1 MLFYSSIYYCTT
13 LNIWM
18 DAPEKLMENQSVTD
32 YVLKRTLFL
41 FQLIHMFIDYVLRNI
56 YVVYRIR

>member
-1 MLFYSSIYYCTT
+1 
-13 LNIWM
+13 
-18 DAPEKLMENQSVTD
+18 MENQSVTD

-41 FQLIHMFIDYVLRNI
+41 FQLIHMFIDYVLHNI